1 MTAARVMA
9 EFDDLMERAE
19 SAALGLNG
27 PELGSITT
35 EIEGWSLKLEK
46 MSPDKEFLM
55 HVRSGMVRFR
65 EICRFVGDTMQDAF
79 ASATAGPG
87 NETKKMYG
95 GNAKLDSRRAEAVLL
110 RQYG

>member
-19 SAALGLNG
+19 AAAIGLNG
-27 PELGSITT
+27 PELDTITT
-35 EIEGWSLKLEK
+35 EIEGWSLKLQK
-46 MSPDKEFLM
+46 MSPDKEFLT

-79 ASATAGPG
+79 MSATAGPG
-87 NETKKMYG
+87 HETKKMYG
-95 GNAKLDSRRAEAVLL
+95 GNAKLGARRSEAVLL